1 MVLSNCGYVADP
13 LPPAL
18 NIPVAIRDF
27 RAIEYGDNILVD
39 FTLPTV
45 TTDNLQL
52 KQPPPVELWVG
63 PNVNPFNIDT
73 WSTGAKKYELKD
85 KTREA
90 PVRDWVGKEIVLA
103 VRAIGPKGKPSAW
116 SNIQVL
122 TPGTPLQMPAGLK
135 ADNVQDGVKLTWQ
148 GSGPHYRIYRTAG
161 DGMRERFAET
171 DKPEY
176 VDETTMYGVRYQYL
190 IQAYEEET
198 RQSLPSDTASI
209 TPSDTFAPAVP
220 GALTAIAG
228 VRTIELTWTR
238 NAEPDFKGYNVY
250 RAEGAGA
257 FQKIASLVEAP
268 TYSDNKVEPGKT
280 YRYAITAVDVTGNES
295 AQSNPQEAV
304 AQ

>member
-1 MVLSNCGYVADP
+1 MAAGCGFVADP

-18 NIPVAIRDF
+18 NIPMAVRDL
-27 RAIEYGDNILVD
+27 RAIQYGDNILVD
-39 FTLPTV
+39 FTLPKV

-73 WSTGAKKYELKD
+73 WAAGAKKYELND
-85 KTREA
+85 KTREV
-90 PVRDWVGKEIVLA
+90 PVSEWAGKEVVLS

-116 SNIQVL
+116 SNPWVM
-122 TPGTPLQMPAGLK
+122 TPGSPLEQPGNLK
-135 ADNVQDGVKLTWQ
+135 ADNVQEGVKLTWR
-148 GSGPHYRIYRTAG
+148 GTGPHYRVYRTAG
-161 DGMRERFAET
+161 EGMRERFAET

-176 VDETTMYGVRYQYL
+176 VDETTEYGTRYQYL
-190 IQAYEEET
+190 IQAYAEEM
-198 RQSLPSDTASI
+198 RQSLPSNIESI
-209 TPSDTFAPAVP
+209 TPVDTFPPAVP
-220 GALTAIAG
+220 GALIAIAG

-250 RAEGAGA
+250 RAQGSGP

-268 TYSDNKVEPGKT
+268 AYSDSKVEPGKR

-295 AQSNPQEAV
+295 GQSNPQEAA